1 MCNIKSKNITKETKK
16 ILSEFFAL
24 PLDKVK
30 FGSSLT
36 DDLGLDSFG
45 AVELIYILEKN
56 FDIQIPK
63 NKNTL
68 LKIKKVKDLVS
79 HLKSY
84 FE

>member
-16 ILSEFFAL
+16 ILSEFFDL
-24 PLDKVK
+24 PLNKIK
-30 FGSSLT
+30 FGSLLT
-36 DDLGLDSFG
+36 DDLGLDSFA
-45 AVELIYILEKN
+45 AVELIYILEKK

-63 NKNTL
+63 NKNIL
-68 LKIKKVKDLVS
+68 LKINKVEDLVS